1 MKKSGEYDIL
11 MSLCIL
17 ISLDLVLGPCD
28 PRMDVAS
35 LYCCYGLLY
44 ADLDLCANIRTLGHF
59 GHWDNKDTGTV
70 VEGTSKF
77 TCRCLAYC

>member
-44 ADLDLCANIRTLGHF
+44 ADLDLCAKIKHHFPDGACAIRAMVRKRFCITL
-59 GHWDNKDTGTV
+59 NV
-70 VEGTSKF
+70 
-77 TCRCLAYC
+77 LY